1 MDEDKL
7 DSLDSDSENNLDEL
21 DDNLDSESGEEL
33 DAKEI
38 ESLENIDE
46 NVVDPEEELDELTDE
61 LDDYY
66 SRQEAEKRALDVLD
80 NQVKEYLTELK
91 RQRKSNYKGKS
102 YLQIRTNAVNLVKSK
117 NFGYN
122 LLLDRATYRESVPDN
137 QTNKKIAS
145 GFLGLRKKLGRSTSH
160 KFVKTFGFRSRKS
173 SKNRIRD
180 KSGAFYYGIVE
191 FTASEASFDKSMQEV
206 MKGNVDWKEMGVSP
220 ANKSFEEFK
229 EIIENNVSEVLYI
242 PDLDTDKVGVVCS
255 CNDYYY
261 TYSEANYSNSCT
273 PSFSNPPKFSGVG
286 KASNNPSKSP
296 GCCKHILNFVESYLL
311 SANEVISSGKKVY
324 SFDSTYRDDLTYL
337 ERVVL
342 NMRKSRNVIH
352 SKEDKGRSA
361 KDNINDLLRK
371 YRTTRN
377 LSTKERLFRQIVSK
391 YQRYS
396 REGNS
401 VNRMYLKK
409 RISSMLND
417 KDPLSSEIN
426 RITKVAKSISK
437 KPKPVKTRK
446 PSNGIEV
453 ISRAKKRKTI

>member
-7 DSLDSDSENNLDEL
+7 DSLDLDLEDNLDEIN
-21 DDNLDSESGEEL
+21 DDLSSE
-33 DAKEI
+33 EI

-66 SRQEAEKRALDVLD
+66 SQQEAEKRALDLLD
-80 NQVKEYLTELK
+80 NQVNEYLADLK
-91 RQRKSNYKGKS
+91 RQRKTNYKGKS

-160 KFVKTFGFRSRKS
+160 NFVKTFGFRSRKS
-173 SKNRIRD
+173 GKNRIRD

-191 FTASEASFDKSMQEV
+191 FTASEASFNKSMQEV
-206 MKGNVDWKEMGVSP
+206 MKGNINWKEMGVSP

-229 EIIENNVSEVLYI
+229 EIIENNVSDVLYI
-242 PDLDTDKVGVVCS
+242 PDLDTDKVGVACS

-261 TYSEANYSNSCT
+261 TYSEANYSNACT

-286 KASNNPSKSP
+286 KSTNNPSKSP

-311 SANEVISSGKKVY
+311 SADEVLSSGKKVY

-342 NMRKSRNVIH
+342 NMRKSRNITY

-377 LSTKERLFRQIVSK
+377 ITAKERLFRQIVSK

-401 VNRMYLKK
+401 VNKMYLKK
-409 RISSMLND
+409 RVSSMLND
-417 KDPLSSEIN
+417 KDPLSSEIS
-426 RITKVAKSISK
+426 RLTKVIKPSSK
-437 KPKPVKTRK
+437 KSKSVKPRK

-453 ISRAKKRKTI
+453 ISRAKKRKSI